1 MDLCGCALCR
11 SGYPSAESAL
21 FNVWCF
27 TAPFENNVF
36 CVCSVLSH
44 PSHASA
50 LGLCAVG
57 VCASRGPQLRLRI
70 TRLPSEAFSGSP
82 R

>member
-1 MDLCGCALCR
+1 MCLINTAM
-11 SGYPSAESAL
+11 SHPGYTQHGLRLVLFES
-21 FNVWCF
+21 
-27 TAPFENNVF
+27 NVF

-44 PSHASA
+44 LSHASVPGA
-50 LGLCAVG
+50 VRRGLCAFRV
-57 VCASRGPQLRLRI
+57 AQLRLRI

>member
-1 MDLCGCALCR
+1 MCLINTAM
-11 SGYPSAESAL
+11 SHPGYTRHGL
-21 FNVWCF
+21 HLML
-27 TAPFENNVF
+27 FENNVF

-44 PSHASA
+44 LSHASVP
-50 LGLCAVG
+50 GAVRLG
-57 VCASRGPQLRLRI
+57 VCAFCGAQLRLRI

>member
-1 MDLCGCALCR
+1 MCLINTAM
-11 SGYPSAESAL
+11 SHPGYTQHGLLLLS
-21 FNVWCF
+21 
-27 TAPFENNVF
+27 FENNVF

-44 PSHASA
+44 PSHTSA
-50 LGLCAVG
+50 AGAVRGG
-57 VCASRGPQLRLRI
+57 VCAFRGAQLRLSV

>member
-1 MDLCGCALCR
+1 MCLIITEGKHPRRIRTSYRLV
-11 SGYPSAESAL
+11 L
-21 FNVWCF
+21 
-27 TAPFENNVF
+27 FENNVS

-50 LGLCAVG
+50 RWAVRLG
-57 VCASRGPQLRLRI
+57 VCASSRAQLPLRI
-70 TRLPSEAFSGSP
+70 TRLLSEAISGVP